1 MSATDYATLA
11 VAVTV
16 IVSAFAG
23 AVRWLVKHYFYELK
37 PNGGSSLRDAQT
49 VIHQKV
55 DRIEEKQDR
64 MEEKQDKQSERI
76 DRIFELLS
84 QQKNG

>member
-1 MSATDYATLA
+1 MSAADYATVA
-11 VAVTV
+11 VAVLAV
-16 IVSAFAG
+16 ISAFVG

-55 DRIEEKQDR
+55 DRIEEKQD
-64 MEEKQDKQSERI
+64 KQGERV
-76 DRIFELLS
+76 DRIYELVCQLIS
-84 QQKNG
+84 EQKSR